1 MDIFLAQLLN
11 ALLYAAVLF
20 LIAGGLSLIFG
31 VMRIVNLAH
40 GSLYALGA
48 YVMAWGLGRLAG
60 ESGSEP
66 IYLIALLPVAAVAVG
81 ATGAVLEPILLRPL
95 YARAEEY
102 QLLLTFGLLLILEDA
117 MRYIWGPTPL
127 TASPLWAAFGTLHL
141 MGATYPRYNVVVIL
155 LGVLTA
161 VLLWVFVFKTRFG
174 VMLRATS
181 QNRRMAAALGINVGG
196 VYVQAFALGCLMAG
210 LAGAVIVPIQ
220 GAVLGMGVDALVLAF
235 VVVVIGGLGS
245 LDGAPLIGWLASP
258 FQRIQLT
265 YGLVFGIAAL
275 AFNLLLGYTGLLSF
289 GHAVFFGSAA
299 YATGLL
305 VKYLHVSSME
315 GFLLAGCVSSLVLAA
330 GFGAVCVRYT
340 RIFFSILT
348 LALSQV
354 VWALALK
361 FFWITNGTDGLRI
374 PTPTLLLG
382 LVGVPDDK
390 VRFLSFTYY
399 YYVLAVFFICMVALG
414 MIAASPFGKALQAI
428 RDNEIRA
435 QFVGIEVWRYRW
447 SAFVVSGAFTG
458 VAGTLFAP
466 LNGLSMPVILHWP
479 LHGQFVF
486 MTVLGGFKSFS
497 GPILGGVAYNYL
509 ETYVIK
515 TTEYWQM
522 LLGIILVALVLIMP
536 QGIIGAL
543 SWLVHRRSGR
553 R

>member
-66 IYLIALLPVAAVAVG
+66 VYLIALLPVAAVAVG
-81 ATGAVLEPILLRPL
+81 ATGAVVEPILLRPL

-161 VLLWVFVFKTRFG
+161 VLLWAFVFKTRFG

-245 LDGAPLIGWLASP
+245 LEGALVGALIVGVVRTVAIQYFPELELAV
-258 FQRIQLT
+258 L
-265 YGLVFGIAAL
+265 YLIAAVVL
-275 AFNLLLGYTGLLSF
+275 ITRPAGLLG
-289 GHAVFFGSAA
+289 
-299 YATGLL
+299 
-305 VKYLHVSSME
+305 
-315 GFLLAGCVSSLVLAA
+315 
-330 GFGAVCVRYT
+330 
-340 RIFFSILT
+340 
-348 LALSQV
+348 
-354 VWALALK
+354 
-361 FFWITNGTDGLRI
+361 
-374 PTPTLLLG
+374 
-382 LVGVPDDK
+382 
-390 VRFLSFTYY
+390 
-399 YYVLAVFFICMVALG
+399 
-414 MIAASPFGKALQAI
+414 
-428 RDNEIRA
+428 RA
-435 QFVGIEVWRYRW
+435 
-447 SAFVVSGAFTG
+447 
-458 VAGTLFAP
+458 
-466 LNGLSMPVILHWP
+466 
-479 LHGQFVF
+479 
-486 MTVLGGFKSFS
+486 
-497 GPILGGVAYNYL
+497 
-509 ETYVIK
+509 
-515 TTEYWQM
+515 
-522 LLGIILVALVLIMP
+522 
-536 QGIIGAL
+536 
-543 SWLVHRRSGR
+543 
-553 R
+553 